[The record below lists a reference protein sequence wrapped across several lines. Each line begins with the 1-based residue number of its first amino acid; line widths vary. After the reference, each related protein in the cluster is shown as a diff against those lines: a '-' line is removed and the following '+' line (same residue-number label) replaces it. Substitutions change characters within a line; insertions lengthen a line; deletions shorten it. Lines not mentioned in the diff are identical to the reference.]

1 MNLKK
6 ILVNS
11 FVVCSV
17 ASALLATGTSAYAN
31 EIKTEF
37 VASNFYEYTTSR
49 NGSNSNISCEKTRTT
64 LTGWTGYTGS
74 YKWVRF
80 SILGEANGS
89 YYSINATEN
98 NGYTTSV
105 STNNLT
111 VDSEVARKIYKAKLH
126 GTSNPNSTI
135 IDNYDI
141 RVNKYNRPQN

>member
-1 MNLKK
+1 MNFKK
-6 ILVNS
+6 IIVNS

-17 ASALLATGTSAYAN
+17 ASALLTTGISAYAK
-31 EIKTEF
+31 EVKTEF

-49 NGSNSNISCEKTRTT
+49 NGAHSNISCEKNKTT

-89 YYSINATEN
+89 YYSINSTEN
-98 NGYTTSV
+98 NGCGTSV

-111 VDSEVARKIYKAKLH
+111 VTAEVARKIYKAQLH
-126 GTSNPNSTI
+126 GTSNPDSTL
-135 IDNYDI
+135 IDDYDI
-141 RVNKYNRPQN
+141 RVNKY